1 MENHS
6 SVITDLSK
14 NESGSDFKITATFL
28 FIPTINASH

>member
-14 NESGSDFKITATFL
+14 NESGSDFKITATFYL
-28 FIPTINASH
+28 YQL